1 MYFRITLM
9 QKGKKTTQVYEASN
23 KRSAVA
29 KAKKEFPKALVV
41 KTEETSTPLSA
52 ILEKILKDF
61 KKSSQGKVKA
71 EDKIAA
77 IRQISVMTDAG
88 ISITDTLDDIAANSG
103 NPRLKEIFEKI
114 SSDINAGKSMS
125 QAMEPYA
132 EEFGHVTMA
141 MTNLGEKTGNFSTAF
156 SKLAEILENVRDN
169 TGKFKKA
176 LRYPITT
183 LSAMGIAFVALI
195 MLVVPKFKKIFEEL
209 HADLPVP
216 TKILLAL
223 EYAFNHYGL
232 LLLAMLFGG
241 IYTFLFMYKNNP
253 SFKYNIDRFI
263 IEKKVYLISNVI
275 FYNAMYSYTLVFGE
289 LVKAGIPI
297 SEALETAVGMV
308 TNSYIKEKLET
319 VNANIGRGLSLTE
332 AYEQTGL
339 FEKMLLQM
347 IKAGEASGQ
356 LDMMVGKVSDYYNMH
371 FQDII
376 ENLSGYIEPIMMF
389 FIAGLVLLLALG
401 IFMPMWGL
409 GSAVKKAG

>member
-1 MYFRITLM
+1 MYFKITLM
-9 QKGKKTTQVYEASN
+9 QKGKKTAQVYEAPN
-23 KRSAVA
+23 KRAAVA

-41 KTEETSTPLSA
+41 KTEQISTPLSEV
-52 ILEKILKDF
+52 LKKILKDL
-61 KKSSQGKVKA
+61 KKNSKGKIKS

-77 IRQISVMTDAG
+77 IRQIAVMTDAG

-103 NPRLKEIFEKI
+103 NPRLKEIFENI
-114 SSDINAGKSMS
+114 SADINAGKSMS
-125 QAMEPYA
+125 QAIEPYA

-169 TGKFKKA
+169 TAKFKKA

-223 EYAFNHYGL
+223 EYAFNHYGIL
-232 LLLAMLFGG
+232 LLVILFAS
-241 IYTFLFMYKNNP
+241 IYTFLFLYKNNP
-253 SFKYNIDRFI
+253 KFKYNVDRFI
-263 IEKKVYLISNVI
+263 IEKKIYLISNVI

-289 LVKAGIPI
+289 LIRSGIPI
-297 SEALETAVGMV
+297 SEALDTAVGMV

-332 AYEQTGL
+332 SYEQTGL

-371 FQDII
+371 FQEII